1 MMCFFKF
8 SYETSFLNYIKT
20 FFMKNSW
27 FMALFCLSSFCTAR
41 AQQTETAATPP
52 KVTFFA
58 TMGLG
63 SPYGIA
69 GIGAS
74 LPVKEAF
81 TGHAGIGLSLLGAVR
96 VSAGVDK
103 YIGASRK
110 WKIGVSLAHS
120 SKPSSIVVINNSN
133 VAFVDGL
140 GNEIVAARGRAIR
153 YGGTITGHSGTTH
166 HYWTSNEDFT
176 KQAFYDFKS
185 VSTLHFR
192 LGFQAYGTDCT
203 VGYGLNLSNPYQLAS
218 GDGTLATPWL
228 NSVTPGGLE
237 ISIAYP
243 MENFL
248 KSFLTKRFGR

>member
-1 MMCFFKF
+1 MK
-8 SYETSFLNYIKT
+8 SLLALVFLGAMST
-20 FFMKNSW
+20 T
-27 FMALFCLSSFCTAR
+27 LLR
-41 AQQTETAATPP
+41 AQQTETIPTPQ
-52 KVTFFA
+52 KFSFFA
-58 TMGLG
+58 TMGMG
-63 SPYGIA
+63 SPYGMV

-74 LPVKEAF
+74 LPMKEVL
-81 TGHAGIGLSLLGAVR
+81 TGHAGIGLSILGAVR

-110 WKIGVSLAHS
+110 WKIGVSLAHT

-140 GNEIVAARGRAIR
+140 GQEIVAARGRAIR
-153 YGGTITGHSGTTH
+153 YGGTITDRFGATH
-166 HYWTSNEDFT
+166 NYWTSNEDFN

-185 VSTLHFR
+185 VTTLHFR
-192 LGFQAYGTDCT
+192 LGFEVYGTDCT
-203 VGYGLNLSNPYQLAS
+203 VGYGLNLSNSYQLAS

-237 ISIAYP
+237 ISITYP

-248 KSFLTKRFGR
+248 KSYFSKLLGR

>member
-1 MMCFFKF
+1 
-8 SYETSFLNYIKT
+8 
-20 FFMKNSW
+20 MKN
-27 FMALFCLSSFCTAR
+27 LFLTPFLCLSSLCMVR
-41 AQQTETAATPP
+41 AQQTETAATPQ
-52 KVTFFA
+52 KVSFFA
-58 TMGLG
+58 TMGMG

-74 LPVKEAF
+74 LPMKEVL

-96 VSAGVDK
+96 VTAGMDK
-103 YIGASRK
+103 WVGASRK

-120 SKPSSIVVINNSN
+120 TKPGAIVVINNSN

-140 GNEIVAARGRAIR
+140 GQEIVAARGRAIR
-153 YGGTITGHSGTTH
+153 YGGTITDRFGATH
-166 HYWTSNEDFT
+166 NYWTSNEDFS

-185 VSTLHFR
+185 VTTLHFR
-192 LGFQAYGTDCT
+192 LGFEVYGTDCT

-237 ISIAYP
+237 ISITYP

-248 KSFLTKRFGR
+248 KSYLSKLLGR